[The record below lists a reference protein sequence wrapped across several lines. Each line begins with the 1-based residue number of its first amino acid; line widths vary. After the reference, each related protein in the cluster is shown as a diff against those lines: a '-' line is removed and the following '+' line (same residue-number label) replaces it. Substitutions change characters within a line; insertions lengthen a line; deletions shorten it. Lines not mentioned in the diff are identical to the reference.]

1 MCGNYSREEIIQG
14 RKLYEEIQYIFF
26 FADNF
31 SDWFE
36 PGTQLAKK
44 QNGST
49 GGVQNRRASRRKNLH
64 QKLVISQMNTKR
76 AAKLG

>member
-1 MCGNYSREEIIQG
+1 MIRFVSLLIHI
-14 RKLYEEIQYIFF
+14 F